1 MGRRRADSKP
11 GEFTISG
18 QMEDAKGR
26 VPAGDYGCL
35 QRSQNTE
42 GGLHDGQP
50 VWEDRDHQQHLW
62 LLHRSRSQ
70 PDVSSPA
77 DFGNGQ
83 SMVAGSAGT
92 IDPKHSGDQGTD
104 RKPEGQG
111 RRQHDHPEDIR
122 ERGTVEHCRIE
133 QPSRVGEQTNPDC
146 ADGRDRPNADVSR
159 SRGRSSNSGNSEDG
173 QFLQSENLSRFDSYG
188 QRRIAYRGSI

>member
-1 MGRRRADSKP
+1 MGRCRADFES

-18 QMEDAKGR
+18 QMADQAGR
-26 VPAGDYGCL
+26 VPAGDHGCL
-35 QRSQNTE
+35 QRSTHSE
-42 GGLHDGQP
+42 GGLYDGEP
-50 VWEDRDHQQHLW
+50 VWEDRNHQQHLW
-62 LLHRSRSQ
+62 FFHRSRSQ
-70 PDVSSPA
+70 PDVSLATNS
-77 DFGNGQ
+77 GNGTGMEPRQ
-83 SMVAGSAGT
+83 TGT

-133 QPSRVGEQTNPDC
+133 QSSRVGEQTNPDC

-173 QFLQSENLSRFDSYG
+173 QFLQSENLSCFDTYSAG
-188 QRRIAYRGSI
+188 RISYRGSI